1 LYKFIIVIV
10 DTTKEK
16 PHNSASRRKPMEKQ
30 HIATLTLNIDAG
42 ELRAIVSS
50 GRLLQFAEIAATQA
64 AEQIPAQIVH
74 NVAEGALHADGLKAG
89 VSVSLGFARAVADE
103 GDDAFLTVG
112 PHGGPPVHGGST
124 PSGPRPNPFAN
135 LSMTIEH
142 EALRQVVTSG
152 RLLEFSD
159 TAASDAA
166 TQIFSQI
173 VQHVAEGAM
182 RAESLVGGVSVK
194 AEYQWVTEDGEPGFG
209 NGRTPIHIPIGPPQ
223 WGVNMAKFEA
233 TGLRKAAGASGG
245 ASAR

>member
-1 LYKFIIVIV
+1 
-10 DTTKEK
+10 
-16 PHNSASRRKPMEKQ
+16 MEKQ
-30 HIATLTLNIDAG
+30 HIATLTLNIDAN

-50 GRLLQFAEIAATQA
+50 GRLLQFAEVAATQA

-74 NVAEGALHADGLKAG
+74 GVAEGALRADGLKAG

-112 PHGGPPVHGGST
+112 PHVGPHGPGGVT
-124 PSGPRPNPFAN
+124 PGGPRPNPFAN
-135 LSMTIEH
+135 LSMSIDQ
-142 EALRQVVTSG
+142 EALRRVISSG

-159 TAASDAA
+159 TAASDAG

-173 VQHVAEGAM
+173 VQHVTEGAM
-182 RAESLVGGVSVK
+182 RAEGITGGVSVK

-209 NGRTPIHIPIGPPQ
+209 NSRGKPIPKPKG
-223 WGVNMAKFEA
+223 GVRWAVNTATFEA
-233 TGLRKAAGASGG
+233 MGLRKAAGATGG